1 MLTTFDRHEF
11 IGDITATTKNQPY
24 NMPNQGGLLPNEYY
38 LAGLELRVRLRMTNP
53 SAPNAPTAVLADG
66 PYGLMDRVIVKG
78 YHRLRQSQ
86 EEVINLRGADLREL
100 GYIYSTAHLQV
111 TPNTLAAGN
120 EGRVTPNLSIAADA
134 TNDVDFVVMVPFVPL
149 QMPLSERINWL
160 LDAPNYDNLQLQI
173 NWADENNVFSGQ
185 GAAIPFTAY
194 GSATGNPTI
203 SVTRYF
209 AMDTDMFRGFIPG
222 RLWRYFLETRSG
234 AIVSGGAQ
242 QRVFDI
248 PRGNRIRSLMF
259 KTGVLSTATSSGNTA
274 FSTLSNTILSQIYA
288 YRGTNKL
295 FRRYNLYTDIQQE
308 VAASFGLG
316 RGYTPGYALME
327 FAKNGNL
334 QEVFDATGLI
344 IGDTGNIDCFIQA
357 DISAAANQA
366 AVMIVEELRGKP
378 VVAVQAS

>member
-1 MLTTFDRHEF
+1 MLTTAARHEY
-11 IGDITATTKNQPY
+11 IGDITAGTKNQPY

-38 LAGLELRVRLRMTNP
+38 LYGLLLRVRLRITNP
-53 SAPNAPTAVLADG
+53 SAPNAPTLAIADA
-66 PYGLMDRVIVKG
+66 PYGLLDRVIVKG

-100 GYIYSTAHLQV
+100 GYTYSTGVLQV
-111 TPNTLAAGN
+111 APNTLATTNA
-120 EGRVTPNLSIAADA
+120 GRVTPNLSLTADA
-134 TNDVDFVVMVPFVPL
+134 TNDIDFTVLVPFVPM
-149 QMPLSERINWL
+149 QMPLSEQLNWL

-185 GAAIPFTAY
+185 GAAMTFSAY
-194 GSATGNPTI
+194 GSATGSPTI
-203 SVTRYF
+203 SVTRLF
-209 AMDTDMFRGFIPG
+209 AMDSDMFKGFIPG
-222 RLWRYFLETRSG
+222 RLWRYFIETRSG

-259 KTGVLSTATSSGNTA
+259 KTGVLNTAVSSGNTA
-274 FSTLSNTILSQIYA
+274 FSTLSNTVLSAIYA

-295 FRRYNLYTDIQQE
+295 FRRYNLFTDIQQE
-308 VAASFGLG
+308 VQAAFGIN
-316 RGYTPGYALME
+316 RGYTPGFALMD
-327 FAKNGNL
+327 FAKHGNL

-366 AVMIVEELRGKP
+366 AVMVIEELRGKP
-378 VVAVQAS
+378 VVAVQS